1 MVVTMRDDAIIET
14 PRLRL
19 VVLAASA
26 LEALRSHDHVTAAR
40 LQGFRF
46 TDEFLATVND
56 VFLSRQI
63 EGHQRNPTSRGW
75 YARGIVR
82 RDDGALIGHC
92 GFHGTPDDVGRAEI
106 GYTVFEPYRRMGYA
120 SEAAQGLVTW
130 ARSQGSS
137 KVFAS
142 VSHENHASLAL
153 VGRLGFQ
160 LSPTQSTRAVDE
172 DLLFELR
179 Q

>member
-1 MVVTMRDDAIIET
+1 MVDTMRDDAIIET
-14 PRLRL
+14 QRLHL
-19 VVLAASA
+19 VVLEASA
-26 LEALRSHDHVTAAR
+26 LEALRSHDRDTAAH
-40 LQGFRF
+40 LQGFEF
-46 TDEFLATVND
+46 SDEFLATVND

-63 EGHQRNPTSRGW
+63 EGHRRNPTSRGW

-92 GFHGTPDDVGRAEI
+92 GFHGTPGDVGRAEI
-106 GYTVFEPYRRMGYA
+106 GYTVFAPYRRKGYA

-130 ARSQGSS
+130 ARSQGSPI
-137 KVFAS
+137 VFAAIS
-142 VSHENHASLAL
+142 PDNHASLAL

-160 LSPTQSTRAVDE
+160 RSPADSTRAAGE

-179 Q
+179 L